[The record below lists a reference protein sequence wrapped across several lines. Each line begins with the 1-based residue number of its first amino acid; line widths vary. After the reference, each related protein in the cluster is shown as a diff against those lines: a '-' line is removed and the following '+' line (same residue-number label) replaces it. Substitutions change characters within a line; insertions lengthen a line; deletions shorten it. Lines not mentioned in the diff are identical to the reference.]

1 MSILITA
8 ATAAELTSFSNL
20 HDPHQDIPCET
31 LVTGVGLLATS
42 LSLCKHLQQKKPS
55 LVIQVGIAG
64 TFNDALLMGDAVVVA
79 SDAIGD
85 MGVMENGTF
94 KTVFEMGLTNPDH
107 FPYKGGR
114 LINPHAALIQQTGL
128 KTVHGISVNEISTSN
143 DRIRFYREQLGA
155 ETESMEGAALHMVC
169 LENNIPFVQI
179 RGISNRVGER
189 DKSKWK
195 IPEAIGSVNNA
206 VKHLINNLNPS
217 A

>member
-8 ATAAELTSFSNL
+8 ATAAELASFSNL

-42 LSLCKHLQQKKPS
+42 LSLYKRIQQNKPS

-64 TFNDALLMGDAVVVA
+64 AFNDELLMGDAVVVA

-94 KTVFEMGLTNPDH
+94 KTVFEMGLANPDQ
-107 FPYKGGR
+107 FPYKGGK

-128 KTVHGISVNEISTSN
+128 KTVHAISINEISTDS
-143 DRIRFYREQLGA
+143 DRIRFYKQQLGA
-155 ETESMEGAALHMVC
+155 EIESMEGAALHSVC
-169 LENNIPFVQI
+169 LENNIPFIQI
-179 RGISNRVGER
+179 RGISNQVGER
-189 DKSKWK
+189 DKSKWM

-206 VKHLINNLNPS
+206 VKHLINNLNP